1 LVLWIIFELFGKI
14 EMPFIFIGNE
24 DLVSDIDSNNGI
36 KLVTQLGIDGIING
50 LISDL
55 SAPCKTKSKKKTQ
68 R

>member
-1 LVLWIIFELFGKI
+1 
-14 EMPFIFIGNE
+14 MPFIFIGNE